1 MRLRRNAAFR
11 RFWLAS
17 SLSYLGTAV
26 GAVAMVVLV
35 ERDLGGSAADLGTVT
50 AARWAPYLA
59 VGLFA
64 GVLADRVRRRPLL
77 VGTDAGRAVV
87 LAAVP
92 VLALTGTLTIPLLVT
107 LMLVFGTLSVAND
120 AAHQTYLPRLLP
132 RAALPRANA
141 RIDQSDAVAQ
151 TGGQVVGG
159 GLVAVLGAPLA
170 TGVDALSYGLSAVL
184 LARSPAEEPVPRELP
199 GLRRVLVQIREGLSW
214 VYRHPTLRPMAL
226 GGHWWFAFHGVLIT
240 VYGFYALR
248 ELRIG
253 EIGLGVTY
261 ALAGVGALLGSTYA
275 EGLADRI
282 GIGQSI
288 AGSRVL
294 EAVGYAVVIGAAG
307 APGPVAATV
316 VAAAGQFVVGLGM
329 GLEGPTEMSYR
340 QGVTPDGL
348 QGRMNATM
356 RSVNRAAIAVGAP
369 AGGLLADAIGLRPA
383 LWVGAVGMAAGGVV
397 LGFSGLRRA
406 VR

>member
-1 MRLRRNAAFR
+1 MRLREDTAFR
-11 RFWLAS
+11 RFWIAS
-17 SLSYLGTAV
+17 TVSYLGTAV

-35 ERDLGGSAADLGTVT
+35 ERDLGGSAADLGVVT
-50 AARWAPYLA
+50 GARWAPYLF

-92 VLALTGTLTIPLLVT
+92 VCALTGTLTIPLLT
-107 LMLVFGTLSVAND
+107 ALMFAFGVLSVGND
-120 AAHQTYLPRLLP
+120 AAHQSFLPRLLP

-141 RIDQSDAVAQ
+141 RIEQSDAVAQ
-151 TGGQVVGG
+151 TGGQVLGG
-159 GLVAVLGAPLA
+159 GLVALLGAPLA
-170 TGVDALSYGLSAVL
+170 IGVDALSYALSAAL
-184 LARSPAEEPVPRELP
+184 LARVPAEEPEARGRP
-199 GLRRVLVQIREGLSW
+199 GLRRVLAQVGEGLSW
-214 VYRHPTLRPMAL
+214 VYRHPTLRPLAL
-226 GGHWWFAFHGVLIT
+226 GGHWWFAFHALLIT

-253 EIGLGVTY
+253 EVGLGLTY
-261 ALAGVGALLGSTYA
+261 AFAGLGALLGSTAA
-275 EGLADRI
+275 EGLAARI
-282 GIGQSI
+282 GIGPAI

-294 EAVGYAVVIGAAG
+294 EAAAFVVVIGAAA

-316 VAAAGQFVVGLGM
+316 VAAAGQFGVGLGL

-348 QGRMNATM
+348 QGRMNATI
-356 RSVNRAAIAVGAP
+356 RSVNRTAIVVGAP

-383 LWVGAVGMAAGGVV
+383 LWVGVVGMAAGGVA
-397 LGFSGLRRA
+397 LGFTGLRHATR
-406 VR
+406 